1 MSREYLS
8 PDLDPKARR
17 NRRLTV
23 DDVGPVE
30 SILQVADRSP
40 DWIRQQ
46 LSLKEEQPEKSVS
59 DSNKKKSSGVSPI
72 VLFFGLAIGGAAYF
86 LSGSESRRT
95 LDGET
100 AVEFTESSVPGVGAK
115 IVDAGGYRDLAVLA
129 NGKLYNRISP
139 VPSQARVV
147 SRVDAVPKSDNL
159 KITVRF
165 DNGDTV
171 VIVFDRIGLKSAR
184 QSWLKGTGVSGSR

>member
-1 MSREYLS
+1 MSGEYRSSGLT
-8 PDLDPKARR
+8 KEERR
-17 NRRLTV
+17 NRRLTLE
-23 DDVGPVE
+23 DAEPIK
-30 SILQVADRSP
+30 SMLQTADRSH
-40 DWIRQQ
+40 DWVRQKQ
-46 LSLKEEQPEKSVS
+46 SLKEDQGKLVS
-59 DSNKKKSSGVSPI
+59 GSNKKKSSGVLPI
-72 VLFFGLAIGGAAYF
+72 VLSFGLAIGGAAYF

-115 IVDAGGYRDLAVLA
+115 IVDAGGYRDLAVLV

-171 VIVFDRIGLKSAR
+171 MIVFDRIGLKSAE
-184 QSWLKGTGVSGSR
+184 QSWLK